1 MMTTTLPRH
10 APAVI
15 TLALSLAAATTLLAQ
30 APTADVD
37 AVTDTPALRVQ
48 ESAGVQFLNGGTG
61 ESERNAMKA
70 LQSEFPLQI
79 VFSDKSGA
87 LGVADHVRVLNG
99 QQQLVS
105 VDKAGP
111 VLMVKLP
118 PGRYTLEADFGG
130 KMQRRS
136 VQMSSAPKTVNWS
149 TARLAEN

>member
-1 MMTTTLPRH
+1 MMPTRH

-48 ESAGVQFLNGGTG
+48 EQGGVQFLNGGTG
-61 ESERNAMKA
+61 DPERNAMRA
-70 LQSEFPLQI
+70 LHSEFPLQI
-79 VFSDKSGA
+79 VFSGKAGE
-87 LGVADHVRVLNG
+87 LGVADQVRVLNG
-99 QQQLVS
+99 RQQMVS

-118 PGRYTLEADFGG
+118 PGHYTVEADIAG
-130 KMQRRS
+130 KTQRRA
-136 VQMSSAPKTVNWS
+136 VQMGSAPKTVHWS
-149 TARLAEN
+149 SPLLSQN